1 MRHRETI
8 EVSPEQARDIAVIE
22 SHAPQRGKN
31 RATRQRMLN
40 GFRAMPARQPSPCFR
55 NTRGMTYAEAYRLD
69 KKARRKEIF
78 LMWTARATALTRFNA
93 KQRKAGLPEM
103 DHVPL
108 GNPGGWAVTP
118 E

>member
-22 SHAPQRGKN
+22 AHAPQRGKN

-55 NTRGMTYAEAYRLD
+55 EPKTGIID
-69 KKARRKEIF
+69 KNIRNRAARKKVF
-78 LMWTARATALTRFNA
+78 LFWTSRATTLTRFNA

>member
-55 NTRGMTYAEAYRLD
+55 EPKTGIVD
-69 KKARRKEIF
+69 KTVRAKAQRKAVF
-78 LMWTARATALTRFNA
+78 LVWTARATALTRFNA

-108 GNPGGWAVTP
+108 GNPGGWAVGA